1 MLIRVRK
8 TMSRKV
14 EKKGGK
20 TQYRRRSI
28 PMTEAIR
35 RCVQTAMAAS
45 PSDFVFTMADG
56 SPVNFR
62 VYRDLWNEA
71 LEASEVTNKT
81 PYSTRHSL
89 VQWDLVAGV
98 TAVRLVE
105 IMGHRDKQMIFGV
118 YGRYRHGL
126 GKEAGAHQLPGGRFP
141 QTGDRR
147 RPYRRMR
154 EDRPGHLRKN
164 LRKLGNKKGIPK
176 DSLCLS
182 GAGNGIRRPLE

>member
-1 MLIRVRK
+1 
-8 TMSRKV
+8 
-14 EKKGGK
+14 
-20 TQYRRRSI
+20 
-28 PMTEAIR
+28 MTEAIR

-105 IMGHRDKQMIFGV
+105 IMGHRDKQIIFGV

-126 GKEAGAHQLPGGRFP
+126 VEKRPALISYLGADFLKPEIAAGLIA
-141 QTGDRR
+141 
-147 RPYRRMR
+147 
-154 EDRPGHLRKN
+154 
-164 LRKLGNKKGIPK
+164 
-176 DSLCLS
+176 
-182 GAGNGIRRPLE
+182 A

>member
-1 MLIRVRK
+1 
-8 TMSRKV
+8 
-14 EKKGGK
+14 
-20 TQYRRRSI
+20 
-28 PMTEAIR
+28 MTEAIR

-89 VQWDLVAGV
+89 VQRALVAGV
-98 TAVRLVE
+98 TPVRLVE

-154 EDRPGHLRKN
+154 GKMTALATCERTCESRD
-164 LRKLGNKKGIPK
+164 NKKGIPK
-176 DSLCLS
+176 DS
-182 GAGNGIRRPLE
+182 